1 MKKNKNTFNRLMIGF
16 TTALLLATTGVH
28 AGQTTRVSVSSAGTQ
43 ADCSYITEYGCSF
56 TDAISADGR
65 YVVFSS
71 YAGGLVAGYG
81 SLYVRDRVTGKTTRV
96 NGVSNNAFEIFD
108 TSAISANGRYIVFSS
123 KVNNLVPGDTNDA
136 LDIFVRDLVTG
147 TTSRVSVS
155 SKGEQGNDYSFK
167 PAISA
172 DGRYV
177 AFRSWAD
184 NLVDGDT
191 NGNTD
196 VFVRDRMTG
205 KTTRVNVSSTG
216 VQGYGNDEGDYF
228 NDFRSRI
235 AISADGRYVAFST
248 NANNLVTGDT
258 NGIDDVFVRDCV
270 NHTTTR
276 VSVGLAGVQGNS
288 YSREPAISADG
299 RYVAFES
306 AANNL
311 IVGDTNRTWD
321 VFVRDRT
328 LNTTTRVSVSSVG
341 TQANSNYGSSTSAI
355 SADGRYVAF
364 SSDANNLVAGDTNG
378 TADVFVRDRTTN
390 TTSRVSVS
398 SAGVQGNYGYLGSG
412 IWGLAISVDGRFV
425 VFDSYATNLVAGDT
439 NNAPDIFVRDRLLNT
454 SYVADLQA
462 TVTAKPASVK
472 KGQTASFKLT
482 VKNNGPDSAGNV
494 ALTDIVSNGTVLSII
509 PSQGASCSKAA
520 ISVCRLG
527 SLAAGASA
535 SVAVNIRA
543 EACSLTQQL
552 SVSATPK
559 DNAPSNNAVRV
570 ITPVIIP

>member
-1 MKKNKNTFNRLMIGF
+1 
-16 TTALLLATTGVH
+16 
-28 AGQTTRVSVSSAGTQ
+28 
-43 ADCSYITEYGCSF
+43 
-56 TDAISADGR
+56 
-65 YVVFSS
+65 
-71 YAGGLVAGYG
+71 
-81 SLYVRDRVTGKTTRV
+81 
-96 NGVSNNAFEIFD
+96 
-108 TSAISANGRYIVFSS
+108 S
-123 KVNNLVPGDTNDA
+123 KVNNLVQGDTNDA
-136 LDIFVRDLVTG
+136 MDIFVRDLVTG
-147 TTSRVSVS
+147 ATSRVSVS
-155 SKGEQGNDYSFK
+155 SKGVQGNDYSFK

-184 NLVDGDT
+184 NLVDKDT

-216 VQGYGNDEGDYF
+216 MQGNGNDEDDYF

-248 NANNLVTGDT
+248 NASNLVAGDT